1 MTLVGSIA
9 LAVSIVSGIGFLWLL
24 LKPKK
29 RMGFENCKKIYSDI
43 KAKKIL
49 TVKEKPMYYDLVK
62 ACPSDLIV
70 LCQVSFNSM
79 ITTRNIARR
88 NEFNR
93 ASCDYCLC
101 DKDFNPV
108 LVVELDDRSHLYHK
122 ERDIKRDT
130 LLNSAGIPVIRF
142 TERPSI
148 SELRRVIKSAI

>member
-1 MTLVGSIA
+1 MTLLGSIA
-9 LAVSIVSGIGFLWLL
+9 LTVSIVSAVLFLWLVF
-24 LKPKK
+24 KPKK
-29 RMGFENCKKIYSDI
+29 RIGFENAKKLYADI
-43 KAKKIL
+43 QVKKIL
-49 TVKEKPMYYDLVK
+49 TVKEKPMYFDLVK
-62 ACPSDLIV
+62 ACPAHLIV

-108 LVVELDDRSHLYHK
+108 LVLELDDRSHLYHK

-148 SELRRVIKSAI
+148 NELKKVIKSAI